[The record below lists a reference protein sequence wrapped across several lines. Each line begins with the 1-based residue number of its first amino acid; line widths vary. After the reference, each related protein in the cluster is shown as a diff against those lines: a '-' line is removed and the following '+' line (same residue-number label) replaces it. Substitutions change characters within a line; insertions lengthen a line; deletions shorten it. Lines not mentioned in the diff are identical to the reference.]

1 MRGFHYCLI
10 GLDLA
15 GKSSRPSGIC
25 LWWGKEVRTFV
36 LYTDNEIIRLV
47 KIFQPDIVAIDA
59 PLSYSRDY
67 QNSGVQAVPA
77 WRECDLALRRKN
89 IRLFPLNFNSMRE
102 LTKRGVALKTIMEKQ
117 GFKVIEVYPGGA
129 QDILG
134 LPRARKNRKAL
145 YEGLRKLG
153 LEGLSSDC
161 SVHELDAAT
170 AALVGMFYLK
180 GEAKVYGDPTEGT
193 IIMPPEATNLN

>member
-77 WRECDLALRRKN
+77 LA
-89 IRLFPLNFNSMRE
+89 
-102 LTKRGVALKTIMEKQ
+102 
-117 GFKVIEVYPGGA
+117 
-129 QDILG
+129 
-134 LPRARKNRKAL
+134 
-145 YEGLRKLG
+145 
-153 LEGLSSDC
+153 
-161 SVHELDAAT
+161 
-170 AALVGMFYLK
+170 GM
-180 GEAKVYGDPTEGT
+180 
-193 IIMPPEATNLN
+193 